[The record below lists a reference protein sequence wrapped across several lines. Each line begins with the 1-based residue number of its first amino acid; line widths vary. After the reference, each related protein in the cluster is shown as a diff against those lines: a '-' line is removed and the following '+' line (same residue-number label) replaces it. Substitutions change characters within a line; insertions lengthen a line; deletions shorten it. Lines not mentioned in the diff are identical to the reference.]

1 MFENAQHDKVTIHRF
16 TWPKGEGPTVREQG
30 GGFMRVAYAEFEEFS
45 DGSVYTTVKGQ
56 KLLKDGR
63 DDSRSSSTTGRA
75 TAEVA
80 ENFGDEFLDTYR
92 RSVRS

>member
-56 KLLKDGR
+56 KLLKDMR
-63 DDSRSSSTTGRA
+63 DDTRSGSTTGRA
-75 TAEVA
+75 AMDVI
-80 ENFGDEFLDTYR
+80 ENFTRDYPRHTQ
-92 RSVRS
+92 SVG